1 MKRAVSFLLF
11 SILLHSGLAQKQTSL
26 SLVVPGI
33 PDSIQ
38 FARKELLDG
47 INSSGKDTG
56 QALILLRN
64 AARIFKKENLALE
77 EGKCHMEIADILY
90 DAGLYGRAFGNY
102 STAQD
107 LFYEV
112 SQPDLFQ
119 ATLGVAKS
127 QFHRGLYRFAAKS
140 FSEVIEYS
148 YKNNDE
154 KLRASAAE
162 YLAEIFFIFQSNPES
177 KNYFTSAFLANRNLN
192 DDQGCLRIAGKLFT
206 LQYQDKKFDSA
217 LWYSNFNISLATKL
231 DEKNVLRISTLNRI
245 AALIRLKRT
254 DDAWQDISKFSR
266 QRIPDWDMTTRIRLE
281 SLTGNYYVVL
291 RDTERARITYD
302 SALKHA
308 SRTNTPD
315 LLAVVYGNMADSYA
329 EQGDFEKAYEYS
341 LKYQAMMNNFFSN
354 SVNYLSKIESLIKED
369 VFNSKIKYLSS
380 INRIHE
386 LELQRDKDAKE
397 NLQVEA
403 KLKDSI
409 LQKEKLLSNALEL
422 ENGYKSNQLEN
433 QRELSKTLNRQSK
446 LQKEQLK
453 QERDVKVLLVSGL
466 ILLLFLGL
474 LALYHY
480 RRTKT
485 KNEIIQKQ
493 SRDLE
498 ILVKE
503 IHHRVK
509 NNLQIISSLLDIQ
522 SMTVESEQALQAI
535 RGSKNRVQSMAII
548 HRFLYH
554 ENNIRGIAL
563 EDYLQNLC
571 ENLFT
576 SYNINPNSITLQTD
590 IDKLNLDV
598 DTMIPL
604 GLVIN
609 ELISNSL
616 KYAFSE
622 EQKGTLQ
629 ISLKERE
636 NCLHLEV
643 RDNGKGFPNKAI
655 KQRQTFGLQL
665 IAAFAQ
671 KLKAEWE
678 LYNDNGAVV
687 CMHIR
692 KYKLA

>member
-1 MKRAVSFLLF
+1 MKRALVYMLF
-11 SILLHSGLAQKQTSL
+11 SVGMTHGFAQKQNSQP
-26 SLVVPGI
+26 VVIAI
-33 PDSIQ
+33 PDSVLI
-38 FARKELLDG
+38 ARKQLSEGTSIG
-47 INSSGKDTG
+47 IKDTA
-56 QALILLRN
+56 QSLPLLRA

-77 EGKCHMEIADILY
+77 EGKSHMAIGDIFFEN
-90 DAGLYGRAFGNY
+90 GQYGRSFGNY
-102 STAQD
+102 LTAQD

-112 SQPDLFQ
+112 SQRDLFY

-127 QFHRGLYRFAAKS
+127 QYHRGLYRFAAKS
-140 FSEVIEYS
+140 FSEVVEYS

-154 KLRASAAE
+154 KLRAAATE
-162 YLAEIFFIFQSNPES
+162 YLGEIFFIFQSNTES
-177 KNYFTSAFLANRNLN
+177 KNYYTTAFNTLKDLN
-192 DDQGCLRIAGKLFT
+192 DDKGCLRIAGKLFT

-217 LWYSNFNISLATKL
+217 LWYSNVSIALAKKL
-231 DEKNVLRISTLNRI
+231 NDRTTLRTSTLNKI
-245 AALIRLKRT
+245 SAMIRLKQFEEAKR
-254 DDAWQDISKFSR
+254 DLDIFSKI
-266 QRIPDWDMTTRIRLE
+266 QLAEWEMTTRIRYE
-281 SLTGNYYVVL
+281 SLNGNYYLALKENEKAKEV
-291 RDTERARITYD
+291 YD

-308 SRTNTPD
+308 SITNTPD

-329 EQGDFEKAYEYS
+329 DQGDYEKAYAYS

-354 SVNYLSKIESLIKED
+354 SISYLSKIESLIKED
-369 VFNSKIKYLSS
+369 VFNGKIKYLSS
-380 INRIHE
+380 INKIKE
-386 LELQRDKDAKE
+386 LELLRDKDAKQNLETE
-397 NLQVEA
+397 N

-409 LQKEKLLSNALEL
+409 LQQEKLLSKALEV
-422 ENGYKSNQLEN
+422 ENGYKGSQLES
-433 QRELSKTLNRQSK
+433 QRQLSTTLNRESQ
-446 LQKEQLK
+446 LQKNQLK
-453 QERDVKVLLVSGL
+453 QERDIKVLLIVAL
-466 ILLLFLGL
+466 ISLLFLGL

-480 RRTKT
+480 RRTKA
-485 KNEIIQKQ
+485 KNAIIQKQ
-493 SRDLE
+493 ARDLE

-554 ENNIRGIAL
+554 EDNIRGIAL

-576 SYNINPNSITLQTD
+576 SYNINPDTITLQTN

-622 EQKGTLQ
+622 KERGTLL
-629 ISLKERE
+629 ISLKEKE

-643 RDNGKGFPNKAI
+643 RDNGKGFPNKNI
-655 KQRQTFGLQL
+655 KHKQTFGLQL
-665 IAAFAQ
+665 ISAFAQ
-671 KLKAEWE
+671 KMKAEWE

-687 CMHIR
+687 CMRIR

>member
-1 MKRAVSFLLF
+1 MKRALVYLLF
-11 SILLHSGLAQKQTSL
+11 SMGMHSFAQKQTTQP
-26 SLVVPGI
+26 VVIAI
-33 PDSIQ
+33 PDSVVIARKQ
-38 FARKELLDG
+38 FAEATNIAD
-47 INSSGKDTG
+47 KDTA
-56 QALILLRN
+56 QALSLLRA

-77 EGKCHMEIADILY
+77 EGKCHMAIGDIFFEY
-90 DAGLYGRAFGNY
+90 GQYGRSFGNY
-102 STAQD
+102 NTAQD

-112 SQPDLFQ
+112 SQRDLFY

-127 QFHRGLYRFAAKS
+127 QYHRGLYRFAAKS
-140 FSEVIEYS
+140 FSEVVEYS

-154 KLRASAAE
+154 KLRAAATE
-162 YLAEIFFIFQSNPES
+162 YLGEIFFIFQSNTES
-177 KNYFTSAFLANRNLN
+177 KSYFTTAFNTLKNL
-192 DDQGCLRIAGKLFT
+192 DDEQGCLRIAGKLFT
-206 LQYQDKKFDSA
+206 LHYQDKKFDSA
-217 LWYSNFNISLATKL
+217 LWYSNFSVTIAKKL
-231 DEKNVLRISTLNRI
+231 NDRTTARASSLNRI
-245 AALIRLKRT
+245 AAMIRLRQFEEARQEL
-254 DDAWQDISKFSR
+254 DKFSKI
-266 QRIPDWDMTTRIRLE
+266 QMAEWEMTSRIRYE
-281 SLTGNYYVVL
+281 SINGNYYLAMNENEKAKEV
-291 RDTERARITYD
+291 YD

-308 SRTNTPD
+308 SITNTPD
-315 LLAVVYGNMADSYA
+315 LLAIVYSNMADSYA
-329 EQGDFEKAYEYS
+329 DQGDFEKAYAYG
-341 LKYQAMMNNFFSN
+341 LKYQAMMNNFYSN
-354 SVNYLSKIESLIKED
+354 SISYLSKIESLIKED
-369 VFNSKIKYLSS
+369 VFKGKIKYLSS
-380 INRIHE
+380 INRIKE
-386 LELQRDKDAKE
+386 LELLRDKDSKQNLEVE
-397 NLQVEA
+397 N

-409 LQKEKLLSNALEL
+409 LQQEKLLSKALES
-422 ENGYKSNQLEN
+422 ENGYKSTQLES
-433 QRELSKTLNRQSK
+433 QRQLSTTLNYESQ

-453 QERDVKVLLVSGL
+453 QERNVKALLVAGCA
-466 ILLLFLGL
+466 LLLFLGL

-480 RRTKT
+480 RRTKF
-485 KNEIIQKQ
+485 KNQIIQKQ
-493 SRDLE
+493 ARDLE

-535 RGSKNRVQSMAII
+535 KGSKNRVQSMAII

-576 SYNINPNSITLQTD
+576 SYNINPNSITLQTN

-629 ISLKERE
+629 ISLKEKE

-643 RDNGKGFPNKAI
+643 RDNGKGFPNKNI
-655 KQRQTFGLQL
+655 KHRQTFGLQL
-665 IAAFAQ
+665 IGAFAQ